1 MKRKPA
7 KSSREERVNFL
18 YITKHEECCV
28 SESISR
34 ERESDLERRE
44 KGWERPL
51 VTTYRRTDLNE
62 RPGQGRVLCQEG
74 EPQTRAQR
82 WLEHRV
88 VVSVMQGRLLPIP
101 LPPKFQGNSEGNPE
115 INHPWNTRLR
125 LNHVIGIHEP

>member
-62 RPGQGRVLCQEG
+62 RPGQGRVLCGWLPGGRTPDKSPEMVGAQSCG
-74 EPQTRAQR
+74 ECHAGQTTA
-82 WLEHRV
+82 H
-88 VVSVMQGRLLPIP
+88 SATPKIP
-101 LPPKFQGNSEGNPE
+101 GEQ
-115 INHPWNTRLR
+115 
-125 LNHVIGIHEP
+125 